1 MAYNYN
7 IKATTNPL
15 SKNQLYEGLLVCFS
29 NVQNNPNNTG
39 ILEKR
44 KDTGGAPIGWTTVIN
59 GVKHNFDLYGYD
71 ISDNTIRLYG
81 VLSDGD
87 IDPTKNTFDTRAP
100 SSDDESNIVSIT
112 YMTPKDYFACEAL
125 NSLIQRIDNPLAMSD
140 GVIAALA
147 AKSYKIAQAM
157 AKEAYGSRQNDKKSS
172 EESGTD
178 YVNVNKTSLQTNT
191 ERILYNLNESIKTN
205 INVLKDTK
213 NILNNINESVK
224 ANTNVLKDTGI
235 KFNGTPDVNIS
246 NTPNVNINNS
256 PSVTVS
262 NMPSEPIEVTGDV
275 NVSGKVG
282 VTGTVSVDN
291 FPQSSTSN
299 S

>member
-29 NVQNNPNNTG
+29 DVQNNPNNTG

-172 EESGTD
+172 EESGTN
-178 YVNVNKTSLQTNT
+178 YVTVDKTSLQTNT
-191 ERILYNLNESIKTN
+191 ERVLYNLNESLKTN
-205 INVLKDTK
+205 TNVFKDTK
-213 NILNNINESVK
+213 NILDNINESVK
-224 ANTNVLKDTGI
+224 ANTTVLKDTGI

-246 NTPNVNINNS
+246 NTPNVNISNT
-256 PSVTVS
+256 PTVTVD
-262 NMPSEPIEVTGDV
+262 NMPEVPTEP
-275 NVSGKVG
+275 VSI
-282 VTGTVSVDN
+282 TGTVSVNN
-291 FPQSSTSN
+291 FPKS
-299 S
+299 

>member
-7 IKATTNPL
+7 VTATTNPL

-44 KDTGGAPIGWTTVIN
+44 KDVGGAHIGWTTVIN
-59 GVKHNFDLYGYD
+59 GVKHDFDVYGYD
-71 ISDNTIRLYG
+71 IRDKSIRLYG
-81 VLSDGD
+81 VISEGD
-87 IDPTKNTFDTRAP
+87 IDPTKATSSTRLA
-100 SSDDESNIVSIT
+100 SSEDESNIVSIT

-140 GVIAALA
+140 GIIAALA

-172 EESGTD
+172 NTSGTD

-191 ERILYNLNESIKTN
+191 ERILYNLNESIKANTD
-205 INVLKDTK
+205 VLK
-213 NILNNINESVK
+213 N
-224 ANTNVLKDTGI
+224 TGI
-235 KFNGTPDVNIS
+235 KFNGTPNVNIS
-246 NTPNVNINNS
+246 NTPYVN
-256 PSVTVS
+256 VS
-262 NMPSEPIEVTGDV
+262 NMPSEPIEVTGNV
-275 NVSGKVG
+275 TVSGNVG

-291 FPQSSTSN
+291 FPQSSNSN

>member
-7 IKATTNPL
+7 IKATENPL

-29 NVQNNPNNTG
+29 DVKNNPNNTG

-100 SSDDESNIVSIT
+100 SSDDESDIVSIT

-140 GVIAALA
+140 GVIATLA

-178 YVNVNKTSLQTNT
+178 YVTVDKTSLQTNT
-191 ERILYNLNESIKTN
+191 EKVLYNLNES
-205 INVLKDTK
+205 L
-213 NILNNINESVK
+213 K
-224 ANTNVLKDTGI
+224 ANTTVLKDTGI
-235 KFNGTPDVNIS
+235 KFNGTPNVNISNTPDVNIS
-246 NTPNVNINNS
+246 NTPYVNISNS

>member
-7 IKATTNPL
+7 VTATANPL

-44 KDTGGAPIGWTTVIN
+44 KDTGGAPVGWTTVIN
-59 GVKHNFDLYGYD
+59 GVKHDFDLYGYD
-71 ISDNTIRLYG
+71 INDNTIRLYG
-81 VLSDGD
+81 VISDED
-87 IDPTKNTFDTRAP
+87 IDPTQAT
-100 SSDDESNIVSIT
+100 SSVRSASAEDESNTVSIT

-140 GVIAALA
+140 GMIAALA

-157 AKEAYGSRQNDKKSS
+157 AQEAYGSRQNDKKSL

-191 ERILYNLNESIKTN
+191 ERILYNLNESLKDNTN
-205 INVLKDTK
+205 VFKDTK
-213 NILNNINESVK
+213 NIIDNINESIK

-235 KFNGTPDVNIS
+235 KVNGTS
-246 NTPNVNINNS
+246 
-256 PSVTVS
+256 
-262 NMPSEPIEVTGDV
+262 DV
-275 NVSGKVG
+275 NVSNTPTVT
-282 VTGTVSVDN
+282 VNNMPSVPTEPISITGTVSVNN
-291 FPQSSTSN
+291 FPKSN
-299 S
+299 

>member
-7 IKATTNPL
+7 VTATANPL
-15 SKNQLYEGLLVCFS
+15 SKNQLYEGLLVCFN

-44 KDTGGAPIGWTTVIN
+44 KDIGGAPIGWTTVIN
-59 GVKHNFDLYGYD
+59 GIKYDFDLYGYA
-71 ISDNTIRLYG
+71 INDNTIRLYG
-81 VLSDGD
+81 VISDGD
-87 IDPTKNTFDTRAP
+87 IDPTQAT
-100 SSDDESNIVSIT
+100 SSVRSASAEDESNTVSIT

-140 GVIAALA
+140 GMIAALA

-157 AKEAYGSRQNDKKSS
+157 AQEAYGSRQNDKKSS

-191 ERILYNLNESIKTN
+191 ERILYNLNESLKDNTN
-205 INVLKDTK
+205 VFKDTK
-213 NILNNINESVK
+213 NIIDNINESIK

-235 KFNGTPDVNIS
+235 KFNGTPNVNIS
-246 NTPNVNINNS
+246 NTPT
-256 PSVTVS
+256 VTVN
-262 NMPSEPIEVTGDV
+262 NMPNVPEEP
-275 NVSGKVG
+275 VSI
-282 VTGTVSVDN
+282 TGTVSVNN
-291 FPQSSTSN
+291 FPKS
-299 S
+299 

>member
-29 NVQNNPNNTG
+29 DVQNNPNNTG

-81 VLSDGD
+81 VISEGN
-87 IDPTKNTFDTRAP
+87 IDPTKDTFDTRAP
-100 SSDDESNIVSIT
+100 SAEDESNIVSIT

-140 GVIAALA
+140 GVIATLA

-172 EESGTD
+172 EASGTD

-205 INVLKDTK
+205 IDVLKDTK
-213 NILNNINESVK
+213 NVLDNINESVK
-224 ANTNVLKDTGI
+224 ANTTVLKDTGI
-235 KFNGTPDVNIS
+235 KFNGTPDVNVS
-246 NTPNVNINNS
+246 NTPNVNISNS

-262 NMPSEPIEVTGDV
+262 NMLSEPIEVTGDV

>member
-7 IKATTNPL
+7 VTATANPL

-44 KDTGGAPIGWTTVIN
+44 KDTGGASVGWTTVIN
-59 GVKHNFDLYGYD
+59 GVKHDFDLYGYD
-71 ISDNTIRLYG
+71 INDNTVRLYG
-81 VLSDGD
+81 VISDGD
-87 IDPTKNTFDTRAP
+87 IDPTQAT
-100 SSDDESNIVSIT
+100 SSVRSASAEDESNIVSIT

-125 NSLIQRIDNPLAMSD
+125 NSLIQRIDNPIAMSD
-140 GVIAALA
+140 GMIAALA

-157 AKEAYGSRQNDKKSS
+157 AQEAYGSRQNDKKSS
-172 EESGTD
+172 EASGTD

-205 INVLKDTK
+205 IDVLKDTK
-213 NILNNINESVK
+213 TIIDNINKSIK
-224 ANTNVLKDTGI
+224 DNTNVLKDTGI
-235 KFNGTPDVNIS
+235 KLNGTPNVNIS
-246 NTPNVNINNS
+246 NTPNVNISNS

-262 NMPSEPIEVTGDV
+262 NIPSEPIEVTG
-275 NVSGKVG
+275 NVSVSGNVG

-291 FPQSSTSN
+291 FPQSSN
-299 S
+299 PNF

>member
-1 MAYNYN
+1 MKQNRHYSGLTDAQVLESRKKHGANVLTPPAEETMWEK
-7 IKATTNPL
+7 IKNCMHFW
-15 SKNQLYEGLLVCFS
+15 LLKV
-29 NVQNNPNNTG
+29 
-39 ILEKR
+39 
-44 KDTGGAPIGWTTVIN
+44 
-59 GVKHNFDLYGYD
+59 DL
-71 ISDNTIRLYG
+71 
-81 VLSDGD
+81 
-87 IDPTKNTFDTRAP
+87 A
-100 SSDDESNIVSIT
+100 IV
-112 YMTPKDYFACEAL
+112 
-125 NSLIQRIDNPLAMSD
+125 
-140 GVIAALA
+140 VIATLA

-172 EESGTD
+172 EASGTD

-205 INVLKDTK
+205 IDVLKDTK
-213 NILNNINESVK
+213 NVLDNINESVK

-275 NVSGKVG
+275 TVSGKVG

-291 FPQSSTSN
+291 FPQSSNSN
-299 S
+299 SNSNS

>member
-7 IKATTNPL
+7 VTATANPL

-44 KDTGGAPIGWTTVIN
+44 KDTGGAPVGWTTVIN
-59 GVKHNFDLYGYD
+59 GVKHDFDLYGYD
-71 ISDNTIRLYG
+71 INNNTIRLYG
-81 VLSDGD
+81 VISNGD
-87 IDPTKNTFDTRAP
+87 IDPTQAT
-100 SSDDESNIVSIT
+100 SSVRSASAEDESNTVSIT

-140 GVIAALA
+140 GMIATLA

-157 AKEAYGSRQNDKKSS
+157 AKEAYGSRQNDKKST

-205 INVLKDTK
+205 IDVLKDTK
-213 NILNNINESVK
+213 NVLDNINESVK
-224 ANTNVLKDTGI
+224 ANATVLKDTGI
-235 KFNGTPDVNIS
+235 KFNGTPDVNVS
-246 NTPNVNINNS
+246 NTPT
-256 PSVTVS
+256 VTVN
-262 NMPSEPIEVTGDV
+262 NMPKVPTEP
-275 NVSGKVG
+275 VSI
-282 VTGTVSVDN
+282 TGTVSVNN
-291 FPQSSTSN
+291 FPESK
-299 S
+299 

>member
-7 IKATTNPL
+7 VTATENPL

-29 NVQNNPNNTG
+29 DVQNNPNNTG

-100 SSDDESNIVSIT
+100 SAEDESNTVSIT

-147 AKSYKIAQAM
+147 AKAP
-157 AKEAYGSRQNDKKSS
+157 
-172 EESGTD
+172 
-178 YVNVNKTSLQTNT
+178 V
-191 ERILYNLNESIKTN
+191 LNFIF
-205 INVLKDTK
+205 LPP
-213 NILNNINESVK
+213 L
-224 ANTNVLKDTGI
+224 
-235 KFNGTPDVNIS
+235 
-246 NTPNVNINNS
+246 
-256 PSVTVS
+256 
-262 NMPSEPIEVTGDV
+262 
-275 NVSGKVG
+275 
-282 VTGTVSVDN
+282 
-291 FPQSSTSN
+291 
-299 S
+299 

>member
-7 IKATTNPL
+7 VTATANPL
-15 SKNQLYEGLLVCFS
+15 SKNQLYEGLLVCFN

-71 ISDNTIRLYG
+71 INDNTVRLYG
-81 VLSDGD
+81 VISEGN
-87 IDPTKNTFDTRAP
+87 IDPTKDTFDTRAP

-205 INVLKDTK
+205 IDVLKDTK
-213 NILNNINESVK
+213 NIINNINESVK

-246 NTPNVNINNS
+246 NTPNVNISNS

-262 NMPSEPIEVTGDV
+262 NMPSEPIKVTGNV
-275 NVSGKVG
+275 NVSGNVG

>member
-7 IKATTNPL
+7 VTATANPL
-15 SKNQLYEGLLVCFS
+15 SKNQLYEGLLVCFN

-100 SSDDESNIVSIT
+100 SAEDESNIVSIT

-140 GVIAALA
+140 GVIATLA

-172 EESGTD
+172 EASGTD

-205 INVLKDTK
+205 IDVLKDTK
-213 NILNNINESVK
+213 NVLNNINESVK

-262 NMPSEPIEVTGDV
+262 NMPSEPIKVTGNV
-275 NVSGKVG
+275 NVSGNVG

>member
-7 IKATTNPL
+7 VTATANPL
-15 SKNQLYEGLLVCFS
+15 SKNQLYEGLLVCFN

-44 KDTGGAPIGWTTVIN
+44 KDAGGAHIGWTTVIN

-71 ISDNTIRLYG
+71 INDNTVRLYG
-81 VLSDGD
+81 VISKGN
-87 IDPTKNTFDTRAP
+87 INPTKDTFDTRAP
-100 SSDDESNIVSIT
+100 SSDNESNIVSIT

-125 NSLIQRIDNPLAMSD
+125 NALIKRINNPLAMSD

-157 AKEAYGSRQNDKKSS
+157 TKEAYGSRQNDKKSS
-172 EESGTD
+172 EESGTN

-191 ERILYNLNESIKTN
+191 ERILYNLNESIK
-205 INVLKDTK
+205 
-213 NILNNINESVK
+213 

-246 NTPNVNINNS
+246 NIPNVNISNS

>member
-7 IKATTNPL
+7 IKATENPL
-15 SKNQLYEGLLVCFS
+15 NKNQLYEGLLVCFS

-100 SSDDESNIVSIT
+100 SAEDESDIVSIT

-140 GVIAALA
+140 GVIATLA

-178 YVNVNKTSLQTNT
+178 YVTVDKTSLQTNT
-191 ERILYNLNESIKTN
+191 ERVLY
-205 INVLKDTK
+205 
-213 NILNNINESVK
+213 NINESLK
-224 ANTNVLKDTGI
+224 ANTTVLKDTGI
-235 KFNGTPDVNIS
+235 KFNGIPDVNVS

-262 NMPSEPIEVTGDV
+262 NMPSEPIEVTGNV
-275 NVSGKVG
+275 NVSNKVE
-282 VTGTVSVDN
+282 VKGTVSVDN

>member
-87 IDPTKNTFDTRAP
+87 IDPTKDTFDTRAP
-100 SSDDESNIVSIT
+100 SAEDESNIVSIT

-157 AKEAYGSRQNDKKSS
+157 TKEAYGSRQNDKKSS

-191 ERILYNLNESIKTN
+191 ERILYNLNES
-205 INVLKDTK
+205 
-213 NILNNINESVK
+213 VK
-224 ANTNVLKDTGI
+224 ANTKVLKDTGI

-262 NMPSEPIEVTGDV
+262 NMPSEPIKVTGDV
-275 NVSGKVG
+275 NVSGNVG